1 MRRLAH
7 RPGYANVV
15 ATLALVVALGGTSYA
30 ASQLTGKDVRNES
43 LRGKDVKDS
52 SLKGR
57 DVKDGSLTGA
67 DLQKQSVPLD
77 RLSGRL
83 PTQLDSEDF
92 VPSRG
97 LYTVSVGPNAWQSV
111 DPDLG
116 RVGVFGD
123 WRSAT
128 PGGSSALI
136 LDPSLPTTIA
146 GTPMRLRAVTP
157 CWDDTAANIVISD
170 VIIATFRDDANFN
183 MADVVELDDVNDQNS
198 KTCKRYTFTTP
209 VMLGASSRVNLKLSV
224 GWGALNAMLKVGGV
238 TFELERA

>member
-1 MRRLAH
+1 MRRLVH

-15 ATLALVVALGGTSYA
+15 ATLALVAALGGTSYA
-30 ASQLTGKDVRNES
+30 ASQLTGKDVKNES
-43 LRGKDVKDS
+43 LAGKDVKDG

-92 VPSRG
+92 VSSRG
-97 LYTVSVGPNAWQSV
+97 LYTVSVAPNAWQSIN
-111 DPDLG
+111 PDLG
-116 RVGVFGD
+116 RIGVFGD

-128 PGGSSALI
+128 PGGSAALI
-136 LDPSLPTTIA
+136 LDPALPTTVA
-146 GTPMRLRAVTP
+146 GKPMRLRAVTP
-157 CWDDTAANIVISD
+157 CWDDTALNIVISD
-170 VIIATFRDDANFN
+170 VIIATFREDTNFN
-183 MADVVELDDVNDQNS
+183 MTDIVELDDVNDQNS
-198 KTCKRYTFTTP
+198 KTCKRYTFATP
-209 VMLGASSRVNLKLSV
+209 VTLDASTRVNLKLSV

-238 TFELERA
+238 TFELERT